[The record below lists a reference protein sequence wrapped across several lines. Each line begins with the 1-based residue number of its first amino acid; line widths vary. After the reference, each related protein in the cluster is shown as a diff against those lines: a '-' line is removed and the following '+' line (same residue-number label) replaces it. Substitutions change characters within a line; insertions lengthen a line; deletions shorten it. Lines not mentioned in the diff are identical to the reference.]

1 MMASLHPEIDSKLD
15 TLLADN
21 KIPNI
26 IFHGPAGAG
35 KRILVNKFIK
45 RIYADCEADMN
56 EWVMSVNCA
65 HGKGIKFVR
74 DDIKFFAKTNI
85 GGKPLFKT
93 VLLTNADKLTSDAQS
108 ALRRCIELYAH
119 NTRFFIVVE
128 NKYKLLRPI
137 LSRFC
142 ELYIPQPKIRGIRT
156 NLHKHVVSG
165 CFSNETRCAKRI
177 IGKLNERIT
186 SCNLDRS
193 SILDLA
199 DELYEKGYSASD
211 IIDCV
216 EEMNIPDKKKF
227 QLLIAFRRARSNFRC
242 EQMLMTFVL
251 TFALIRSDY
260 DLENVRF
267 M

>member
-1 MMASLHPEIDSKLD
+1 MATSLHPDIDGKLN

-35 KRILVNKFIK
+35 KRVLVDGFIQ
-45 RIYADCEADMN
+45 RVYADCGDEVS
-56 EWVMSVNCA
+56 EWVMHVNCA

-74 DDIKFFAKTNI
+74 EEVKFFAKANI
-85 GGKPLFKT
+85 GGKPPFKT

-128 NKYKLLRPI
+128 DKYKLLRPI

-142 ELYIPQPKIRGIRT
+142 EIYVPVPKLSGGSA
-156 NLHKHVVSG
+156 NLHEHFVG
-165 CFSNETRCAKRI
+165 ERLPYEAQHEKRLLR
-177 IGKLNERIT
+177 KLRGMLAST
-186 SCNLDRS
+186 DLDRPKALN
-193 SILDLA
+193 IA
-199 DELYEKGYSASD
+199 EELYEKGYCASD

-216 EEMNIPDKKKF
+216 EHMDMAAEKKYR
-227 QLLIAFRRARSNFRC
+227 LLIAFRRARSNFRC
-242 EQMLMTFVL
+242 EQMLMAFVL
-251 TFALIRSDY
+251 IFALIRSDY